1 MCELVSYMELSSES
15 EFYFLIRARN
25 YITGLISVI
34 SPFSWH
40 SSKSLVD
47 MSYIY
52 SARISHD
59 VISIIEATQSL
70 IQWDVLT
77 RVKSIH
83 QPKQN
88 NSQSYTSFFDF
99 LHGEESLER
108 AYFSSWSPNTL
119 SHILFICLTIY
130 LEENTFNEIF

>member
-34 SPFSWH
+34 FPFSWH

-83 QPKQN
+83 
-88 NSQSYTSFFDF
+88 
-99 LHGEESLER
+99 
-108 AYFSSWSPNTL
+108 
-119 SHILFICLTIY
+119 
-130 LEENTFNEIF
+130 